1 MLDKNVNKVIRSSSH
16 TLKYANRDKIDLYW
30 KIIKDYKELLQ
41 LYLHKIHDGEL
52 PLKQNLS
59 SKFCP
64 QLNDISNSRWR
75 ALCYREASQIY
86 RSQVTLLKK
95 KRIKKI
101 TELVIKS
108 HSINLNYML
117 WDIEEDKTKEFD
129 CFIKIFSPYFQE
141 TKHRAILL
149 KLPINHHR
157 VSLRFKNNGWKLK
170 NSFMLSDNF
179 SLKLFWEKEEAEKKK
194 NKLSAGVDC
203 GYKKLLACSDGKV
216 YGKELEDIYEKISRK
231 KQRSKAFKRA
241 LKERDEAINLA
252 VKKFYNEHKDCG
264 QVIIENLKCV
274 KYKSKF
280 SKKFNNKLQRW
291 SYIKV
296 MNKFE
301 SLSETEGFQLIK
313 VPPAYTSQRCH
324 VCNTV
329 DKSSR
334 QGDVYHCKTC
344 GGTFDADINA
354 AINILRLGVYG
365 PHDKIS

>member
-1 MLDKNVNKVIRSSSH
+1 MIRSSSH

-41 LYLHKIHDGEL
+41 LYLHKIHTDEL

-59 SKFCP
+59 TKFCP
-64 QLNDISNSRWR
+64 QLNDIENSRWR

-86 RSQVTLLKK
+86 RSQITLLKN

-101 TELVIKS
+101 TESVIKS
-108 HSINLNYML
+108 HSINLNCNL
-117 WDIEEDKTKEFD
+117 WNIEEDKTKEFD

-141 TKHRAILL
+141 TKHRAITL
-149 KLPINHHR
+149 KIPINHHR
-157 VSLRFKNNGWKLK
+157 VSLRFKNNGWTLK

-179 SLKLFWEKEEAEKKK
+179 SLKLFWEKEEPEKKDSE
-194 NKLSAGVDC
+194 LSVGVDC

-216 YGKELEDIYEKISRK
+216 YGRELEDIYQKISRK

-241 LKERDEAINLA
+241 LKERDYATNRV
-252 VKKFYNEHKDCG
+252 VKDFYNDHKDCG
-264 QVIIENLKCV
+264 QIIVENLKNV
-274 KYKSKF
+274 KKGKKF

-291 SYIKV
+291 SYSKV
-296 MNKFE
+296 LNKLGL
-301 SLSETEGFQLIK
+301 LSETEGFQLIK

-334 QGDVYHCKTC
+334 QDELYHCKTC

-365 PHDKIS
+365 PHDKTS